1 MSSSP
6 AVAKDDDLLP
16 KKKTTASTG
25 KAKAKSSSSSS
36 SSSGSPSPQMLRL
49 LRIGRTVGIVFG
61 GFVTLV
67 GMMSVVGFATDNFWA
82 RLVVALVVVVGA
94 PAFVSDRVFKRT
106 KIGGGAAMV
115 VDIFAIVLLGIALLL
130 VAADF
135 MSKPLLVSEGDR
147 YAQSG
152 SRTMARLVYFL
163 GGVTPVFPEER
174 GAAPVTSAS
183 AAPTTGGVSPPGPSA
198 KAP

>member
-1 MSSSP
+1 
-6 AVAKDDDLLP
+6 
-16 KKKTTASTG
+16 
-25 KAKAKSSSSSS
+25 
-36 SSSGSPSPQMLRL
+36 MLRL
-49 LRIGRTVGIVFG
+49 MRVGRTIGILFG

-82 RLVVALVVVVGA
+82 RLIVALVVVVGF
-94 PAFVSDRVFKRT
+94 PAFVSDRLLKRT
-106 KIGGGAAMV
+106 KLGGGAAMV

-152 SRTMARLVYFL
+152 SRTMARLAYFL
-163 GGVTPVFPEER
+163 GGVSPVFPEER
-174 GAAPVTSAS
+174 GAAPATSAS
-183 AAPTTGGVSPPGPSA
+183 AVPSA